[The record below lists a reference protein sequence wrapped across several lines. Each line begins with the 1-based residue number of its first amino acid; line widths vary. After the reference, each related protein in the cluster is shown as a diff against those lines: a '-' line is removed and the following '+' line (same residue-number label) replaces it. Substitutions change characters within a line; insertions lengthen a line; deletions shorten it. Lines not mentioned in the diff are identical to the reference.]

1 MTASRTQSQA
11 NESTWKITRDDIE
24 SRFRQLTSEVDDR
37 ADAARSTAIA
47 VGAAVAA
54 AVVVGVFLLGRRRG
68 RKKTTFIEVRR
79 F

>member
-1 MTASRTQSQA
+1 MTASRTESQA
-11 NESTWKITRDDIE
+11 NESTGKITRDDIE
-24 SRFRQLTSEVDDR
+24 SRFRPLTSEVDDR
-37 ADAARSTAIA
+37 ADAARSTALA

>member
-1 MTASRTQSQA
+1 MTASRTDTSSS
-11 NESTWKITRDDIE
+11 ETSGRITRDDIE

-37 ADAARSTAIA
+37 AEAARSTALA

-54 AVVVGVFLLGRRRG
+54 VVVVGVFLLGRRRG
-68 RKKTTFIEVRR
+68 RKKATFIEVRR